1 MKRTTAGF
9 CLALV
14 AQVALLAALPWER
27 AGDEATG
34 RTVWLKAA
42 ARNRQDVAKGEYL
55 ELEYEIS
62 ALGRLSGAKELKNG
76 DRAWVVMQLT
86 AGGMGEGLRVV
97 AEPPEGLLDDQ
108 LAIRGEIVDRGLE
121 IRAFLHETTDGSWAA
136 DSIVAGHFESRP
148 EPSQEDRT
156 VANAWVRQ
164 RAIALRDIESYFVP
178 ESERARIDDDLRA
191 HPQEVTA
198 QVRVDGSGGATL
210 LQVRIHDRAYD
221 F

>member
-1 MKRTTAGF
+1 MNRTTAGF

-14 AQVALLAALPWER
+14 AQVALLAAVPWGR

-42 ARNRQDVAKGEYL
+42 ARNRQDVAQGGYL

-62 ALGRLSGAKELKNG
+62 ALGRLAGAEELKNG
-76 DRAWVVMQLT
+76 DRAWGVMEQT
-86 AGGMGEGLRVV
+86 TGGTWEGLRVV
-97 AEPPEGLLDDQ
+97 AEPPEDLPDDQ

-121 IRAFLHETTDGSWAA
+121 IRAFLHEAADGSWAA

-148 EPSQEDRT
+148 EPFQEDRT

-178 ESERARIDDDLRA
+178 ESERARIEDDLRA

-198 QVRVDGSGGATL
+198 QVRVNESGGASL
-210 LQVRIHDRAYD
+210 LQVRVQDRAYD